1 MKGQLYI
8 NDVDVST
15 FGVSMDSSALSTLM
29 TPPSLKEWVSNECRD
44 EDGARYLKSLVPKK
58 DKREFTLTFNLLAP
72 DVDTF
77 HTRYAKLCE
86 LLAAGVLNIRT
97 KYQPS
102 VVYRC
107 VFQKCS
113 QFSEFRL
120 EMASF
125 QLSLVEPDPSDR
137 SL

>member
-1 MKGQLYI
+1 
-8 NDVDVST
+8 
-15 FGVSMDSSALSTLM
+15 MDSSALSTLM
-29 TPPSLKEWVSNECRD
+29 TPPALKEWVSNECRD
-44 EDGARYLKSLVPKK
+44 EDGERYLKSLVPKK
-58 DKREFTLTFNLLAP
+58 DKREFTLTFNLIAP

-77 HTRYAKLCE
+77 HTRYSQLCE
-86 LLAAGVLNIRT
+86 LLEAGVLNIRT

-107 VFQKCS
+107 IFQKCS

-120 EMASF
+120 EMACF
-125 QLSLVEPDPSDR
+125 QLTLIEPDPSDR